1 MIPDYKN
8 IEMPKQE
15 TKTITKTKMM
25 PVLQF
30 IAALLFIQTLLFL
43 LPQWFTQDTSP
54 IADADQMRF
63 RIVANSNSTQDQ
75 LIKQDMLKEIEPIIK
90 QLAFQTKGTG
100 MEQNLAVVEHEIQN
114 KLSTKFSQQSIQV
127 SRKQELFPAKRYEG
141 FLYPQ
146 NYYDALVVTIGSGK
160 GDNWWCALFPKVCYR
175 EEEPKKPEETKEET
189 QKFFIWEWLKDIFS

>member
-1 MIPDYKN
+1 MIPDYKT
-8 IEMPKQE
+8 IEMPKRE
-15 TKTITKTKMM
+15 TKTKTKMI

-30 IAALLFIQTLLFL
+30 IAALLFIQTLIFL

-90 QLAFQTKGTG
+90 QLSVQTNGTE
-100 MEQNLAVVEHEIQN
+100 MDQNLAVVEQEIQN
-114 KLSTKFSQQSIQV
+114 KLSAKFSQQSIQV

>member
-1 MIPDYKN
+1 MIPDYKT

-15 TKTITKTKMM
+15 TKTKMI

-30 IAALLFIQTLLFL
+30 IAALLFIQTLIFL

-90 QLAFQTKGTG
+90 QLSVQTNGTE
-100 MEQNLAVVEHEIQN
+100 MDQNLAVVEQEIQN

-175 EEEPKKPEETKEET
+175 EEEPKKTEETKEET

>member
-15 TKTITKTKMM
+15 AKTKMM

-43 LPQWFTQDTSP
+43 LPQWFSQDASP

-75 LIKQDMLKEIEPIIK
+75 LIKYDMLKEIEPIIK
-90 QLAFQTKGTG
+90 KLAVQTNGTRL
-100 MEQNLAVVEHEIQN
+100 EQNLAVVEQEIQN
-114 KLSTKFSQQSIQV
+114 KLSVKFSQQSIQV

>member
-8 IEMPKQE
+8 IKMPKQE
-15 TKTITKTKMM
+15 TKTKMI

-75 LIKQDMLKEIEPIIK
+75 LIKHDMLKEIEPIIK
-90 QLAFQTKGTG
+90 QLVVQTNGTE
-100 MEQNLAVVEHEIQN
+100 MEQNLAGVEQEIQN
-114 KLSTKFSQQSIQV
+114 KLSAKFSQQSIQV

>member
-1 MIPDYKN
+1 MIPDYKT

-15 TKTITKTKMM
+15 TKTKMI

-30 IAALLFIQTLLFL
+30 IAALLFIQTLIFL

-90 QLAFQTKGTG
+90 QLSVQTNGTE
-100 MEQNLAVVEHEIQN
+100 MDQNLAVVEQEIQN

-175 EEEPKKPEETKEET
+175 EEEPKN
-189 QKFFIWEWLKDIFS
+189 QKKQKRKHRSFSYGNG